1 MPSNRAGF
9 HVRFEPALLA
19 RLDRQAE
26 RRVLSRSKLIEIAVV
41 RLLGELEDPMDEL
54 DNYLEDN

>member
-1 MPSNRAGF
+1 MASDGL
-9 HVRFEPALLA
+9 HVRLDEGLRR

-26 RRVLSRSKLIEIAVV
+26 RRVLSRSKLVAIAIE
-41 RLLGELEDPMDEL
+41 RLLVELEDTSDEL

>member
-1 MPSNRAGF
+1 MASDGL
-9 HVRFEPALLA
+9 HVRLDESLRR

-26 RRVLSRSKLIEIAVV
+26 RRVLSHSKLVCIAIE
-41 RLLGELEDPMDEL
+41 RLLVELEDTSDEL

>member
-1 MPSNRAGF
+1 MASDGL
-9 HVRFEPALLA
+9 HVRLDESLRR

-26 RRVLSRSKLIEIAVV
+26 RRVLSRSKLVAIAIE
-41 RLLGELEDPMDEL
+41 RLLVELEDTSDEL

>member
-1 MPSNRAGF
+1 MAEGL
-9 HVRFEPALLA
+9 HVRLNEGLRR

-26 RRVLSRSKLIEIAVV
+26 RRVLSRSKLVAIAIE
-41 RLLGELEDPMDEL
+41 RLLVKLEDASDEL

>member
-1 MPSNRAGF
+1 MASDGL
-9 HVRFEPALLA
+9 HVRLDEGLRR

-26 RRVLSRSKLIEIAVV
+26 RRVLSRSKLVAIAIE
-41 RLLGELEDPMDEL
+41 RLLVELEDASDEL

>member
-1 MPSNRAGF
+1 MASDGL
-9 HVRFEPALLA
+9 HVRLDESLRR

-26 RRVLSRSKLIEIAVV
+26 RRVLSRSKLVAIAIE
-41 RLLGELEDPMDEL
+41 RLLNDLEDASDEL

>member
-1 MPSNRAGF
+1 MASHGL
-9 HVRFEPALLA
+9 HVRLDESLRR

-26 RRVLSRSKLIEIAVV
+26 RRVLSRSKLVAIAIE
-41 RLLGELEDPMDEL
+41 RLLVELEDASDEL

>member
-1 MPSNRAGF
+1 MASDGL
-9 HVRFEPALLA
+9 HVRLDESLRR

-26 RRVLSRSKLIEIAVV
+26 RRVLSRSKLVAIAIE
-41 RLLGELEDPMDEL
+41 RLLVELEDASDEL

>member
-1 MPSNRAGF
+1 MASDGF
-9 HVRFEPALLA
+9 HVRLDEGLRR

-26 RRVLSRSKLIEIAVV
+26 RRVLSRSKLVAIAIE
-41 RLLGELEDPMDEL
+41 RLLVELEDASDEL

>member
-1 MPSNRAGF
+1 MPSKGL
-9 HVRFEPALLA
+9 HVRMPDDLRT

-26 RRVLSRSKLIEIAVV
+26 RRMIGRSKLVCIAVE
-41 RLLGELEDPMDEL
+41 RLVSELEDPMDQL

>member
-1 MPSNRAGF
+1 MASDGL
-9 HVRFEPALLA
+9 HVRLDEGLRR

-26 RRVLSRSKLIEIAVV
+26 RRVLSRSKLVAIAIE
-41 RLLGELEDPMDEL
+41 RLLNDLEDASDEL

>member
-1 MPSNRAGF
+1 MASDGL
-9 HVRFEPALLA
+9 HVRLDEGLRR

-26 RRVLSRSKLIEIAVV
+26 RRVLSRSKLVAIAIE
-41 RLLGELEDPMDEL
+41 RLLNELEDASDEL

>member
-1 MPSNRAGF
+1 MASDGL
-9 HVRFEPALLA
+9 HVRLESALRR

-26 RRVLSRSKLIEIAVV
+26 RRVLSRSKLVTIAIE
-41 RLLGELEDPMDEL
+41 RLLNDLEDASDEL

>member
-1 MPSNRAGF
+1 MASDGL
-9 HVRFEPALLA
+9 HVRLDEGLRR

-26 RRVLSRSKLIEIAVV
+26 RRVLSRSKLVTIAIE
-41 RLLGELEDPMDEL
+41 RLLSELEDASDEL